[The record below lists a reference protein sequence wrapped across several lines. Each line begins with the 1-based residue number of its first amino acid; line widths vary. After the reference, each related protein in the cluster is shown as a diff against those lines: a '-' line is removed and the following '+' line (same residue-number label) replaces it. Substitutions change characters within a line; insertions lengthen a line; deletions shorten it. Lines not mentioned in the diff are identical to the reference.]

1 MKRTRSADTAGRQR
15 AKARTTEKTEN
26 PKTRKTS
33 KQKKHPNIPA
43 KGDKKRPPSSLITS
57 LDLRQRVSNPAME
70 RKRVLPHSVFQPIE
84 RQKANLIKTRTR
96 MGIFVFKRNLVP
108 SVPNRVTESKT
119 DQPPLSSSHS
129 VTKTQDNLLHHCFD
143 RIREGDVDTP
153 PIKEPT
159 PNLPTPGAAKH
170 HMAKIFHLCFTEH
183 TKPIC
188 LFMQDMPLE
197 KILSSRKLVKT
208 PTPQKTA

>member
-1 MKRTRSADTAGRQR
+1 
-15 AKARTTEKTEN
+15 
-26 PKTRKTS
+26 
-33 KQKKHPNIPA
+33 
-43 KGDKKRPPSSLITS
+43 
-57 LDLRQRVSNPAME
+57 ME

-129 VTKTQDNLLHHCFD
+129 VTKTQDNLLHHRFD
-143 RIREGDVDTP
+143 RIRKGDVDTP

-197 KILSSRKLVKT
+197 KILSSRKLIKT
-208 PTPQKTA
+208 PTPQKTAEFFWKLFPPQQLRWQDQRVRNRGALTERPKRQMDRVTSLAKTSPFPRVFYCRKDFLRRQSSH